1 MLADRCQD
9 EDQLAQLD
17 YQIGMAESPEEEA
30 LRALREH
37 QAAMGMAFADPDGQ
51 VAVPDREDVPGWMTQ
66 DEEF

>member
-9 EDQLAQLD
+9 EDQLTQLD
-17 YQIGMAESPEEEA
+17 YQIGMTESPEAEA

-37 QAAMGMAFADPDGQ
+37 QEAAGMAFANPDGR
-51 VAVPDREDVPGWMTQ
+51 VAVPDKADVPGWMTQ